1 MIKTGDFLHREKTTI
16 SNDVQLADSV
26 FVTEEIMILNHIWDE
41 SPEDKKA
48 VIKVIEVMIEKLN
61 SVSLKNLKNL
71 YFYNDEQLHKIKTKW
86 KKAGT
91 IKLGG
96 STYKLVNPVE
106 LVTLR
111 ARLMLKSHL
120 LQIIDYKT
128 EESFHNLQNGTLKI
142 KVVTSPNAE
151 MNFKPDWMDW

>member
-61 SVSLKNLKNL
+61 SVSPKNLKSL
-71 YFYNDEQLHKIKTKW
+71 YLILLLIHLHSMK
-86 KKAGT
+86 
-91 IKLGG
+91 
-96 STYKLVNPVE
+96 
-106 LVTLR
+106 
-111 ARLMLKSHL
+111 
-120 LQIIDYKT
+120 
-128 EESFHNLQNGTLKI
+128 
-142 KVVTSPNAE
+142 
-151 MNFKPDWMDW
+151 

>member
-61 SVSLKNLKNL
+61 SVSPKNLKSL

-91 IKLGG
+91 IKLGD

-106 LVTLR
+106 LTTLR

-120 LQIIDYKT
+120 LQIIDYKA
-128 EESFHNLQNGTLKI
+128 EENLHNLQKGTLKI
-142 KVVTSPNAE
+142 KVVTSQNAE